1 MDDVVTKISML
12 IFTLVLSAI
21 GAILFMLN
29 EKVNTI
35 ETSQDNNIQ
44 YTVKID
50 QLRKESDDFEARLR
64 IIEDSYLKEK

>member
-1 MDDVVTKISML
+1 MDDVVTKISMV

-50 QLRKESDDFEARLR
+50 QLRKESDDYEARLR